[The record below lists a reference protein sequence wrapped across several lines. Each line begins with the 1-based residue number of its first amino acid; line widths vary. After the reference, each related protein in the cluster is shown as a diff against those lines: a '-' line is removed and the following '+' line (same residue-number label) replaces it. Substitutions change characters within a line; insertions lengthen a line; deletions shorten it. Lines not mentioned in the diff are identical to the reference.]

1 MINHITMRCKMKGS
15 GCCSGSAWEG
25 VCGVAQAPLPLLGTG
40 SAGWAVWCQLA
51 LAPGT
56 ASPTMAE
63 QRFT

>member
-1 MINHITMRCKMKGS
+1 MKGS

-63 QRFT
+63 QCFT